1 MIIMKMLKKVMIRLR
16 NINGKIVQK
25 KLLKHMLSKKNIV
38 TLDLNLNHKII
49 GNNCYIIRIDK
60 GLINLKN

>member
-1 MIIMKMLKKVMIRLR
+1 
-16 NINGKIVQK
+16 
-25 KLLKHMLSKKNIV
+25 MLSKKNIV
-38 TLDLNLNHKII
+38 ILDLNLNHKII

>member
-1 MIIMKMLKKVMIRLR
+1 MKMLKKVMIRLR

-25 KLLKHMLSKKNIV
+25 KPLKHMLSKKNIV
-38 TLDLNLNHKII
+38 ILDLNLNHKII
-49 GNNCYIIRIDK
+49 RNNCYIIRIDK